1 MLLDKLFS
9 KIFFLFNN
17 NIMVVKKKKTE
28 KDKKE
33 IEKLKKKLK
42 ALTAKYLK
50 DRKKRI
56 KNPKDFKKIQ
66 DDIRTKVSQANS
78 QQDLAKLIALMGKGS
93 QPLTPATT
101 GTIQTRLNK
110 QNISNKQKK
119 EKKQDLADTY
129 REIKVDFSNLQD
141 KYNNGTIQVEDIKS
155 LYSKT
160 KGFANDIQQELPSL
174 RDIMGM
180 YQSAKKTYDYIK
192 RFLNRNRPAQENPIN
207 LDEPPP
213 QRNPEPAQQPQQQ
226 PQNVDDSVM
235 SGLAGED
242 MRNVRGDSNIRPEP
256 PQMSRIVEGNL
267 ELINMYNNLLG
278 NYVAPAS
285 LALGALAG
293 GGIVRRLQQRIA
305 GRNNENRL
313 IEQGE
318 ARNLANVAGNIAGAG
333 VSRALGANSEG
344 LDSSVS
350 RTERLRQNEEQI
362 ARANE
367 QLRRASEA
375 KTQRRMSEL
384 DRQRASE
391 FRIREAEREARQ
403 RVGTLEQ
410 EQGGGITREQN
421 LAGSGVSVSDLDN
434 MRSRLRQEA
443 NEEYGN
449 ADDLINRFSANLEQ
463 QLGARSR
470 FETGAGTD
478 RMASMSGEREQD
490 LD

>member
-1 MLLDKLFS
+1 
-9 KIFFLFNN
+9 
-17 NIMVVKKKKTE
+17 MVVKKKKTE

-42 ALTAKYLK
+42 TLTAKYLK

-66 DDIRTKVSQANS
+66 DDIRTKVNQANS
-78 QQDLAKLIALMGKGS
+78 QQDLARLIALMGGKGS
-93 QPLTPATT
+93 QPLNPATT

-110 QNISNKQKK
+110 QNIINKQKK
-119 EKKQDLADTY
+119 ENKQDLADTY

-141 KYNNGTIQVEDIKS
+141 KYNNGTLQVDDIKS

-160 KGFANDIQQELPSL
+160 KGFANDIQQELPSFTS
-174 RDIMGM
+174 IIGM
-180 YQSAKKTYDYIK
+180 YQSAKKTYDYIR

-213 QRNPEPAQQPQQQ
+213 QRNPEPAPQQPQQQ

-235 SGLAGED
+235 SGLAGEAL
-242 MRNVRGDSNIRPEP
+242 RNVRGDSNERPEP
-256 PQMSRIVEGNL
+256 PQMPRIVEGNL
-267 ELINMYNNLLG
+267 GLINMYNNLLG

-333 VSRALGANSEG
+333 VSRALGANSELNREG
-344 LDSSVS
+344 LDSSQDIS
-350 RTERLRQNEEQI
+350 ERLRQNQEDSRRLTELRQQ
-362 ARANE
+362 ARQATEN
-367 QLRRASEA
+367 L
-375 KTQRRMSEL
+375 KTQMRTET
-384 DRQRASE
+384 QRASE

-403 RVGTLEQ
+403 RVGNLEQ
-410 EQGGGITREQN
+410 EQGGGLTREQN

-449 ADDLINRFSANLEQ
+449 ADDLVNRFSDNLEQ

-470 FETGAGTD
+470 FEAGAGTD
-478 RMASMSGEREQD
+478 RMASMGGEREQD